1 MNTGGVR
8 TSKGVSMSSTCGI
21 AEPMPRVRRVIGGV
35 RMSFVRPSSIVAA
48 GMFSILAVASSGCI
62 IRTTGQ
68 PARATVRV
76 QTPPPPSATV
86 TVQASSPQVATG
98 VTVVEASCVQGAQE
112 VCNGLDDNCNGEID
126 EGCGYSSGNIQIT
139 LAWNTGADLDLYVT
153 DPVGETLSYSATTN
167 NSGGHLDHD
176 ARGMCNQGQA
186 NNTIE
191 NVYWNQPNPPNGVYS
206 VRVHYWAG
214 ASCSTSAGTTNMTL
228 SIAVGGRIL
237 GAYSYAINPDQ
248 RIEIAQFQI

>member
-1 MNTGGVR
+1 MRILRCVRVPVALVLALVIVLVGAGPAGAHAVLVGSDPQADAVLEQPGVG
-8 TSKGVSMSSTCGI
+8 S
-21 AEPMPRVRRVIGGV
+21 
-35 RMSFVRPSSIVAA
+35 
-48 GMFSILAVASSGCI
+48 
-62 IRTTGQ
+62 
-68 PARATVRV
+68 ATVRV

-86 TVQASSPQVATG
+86 TVQASQPQVASG

-153 DPVGETLSYSATTN
+153 DPQGQTLSYSATTN
-167 NSGGHLDHD
+167 SSGGHLDHD

-191 NVYWNQPNPPNGVYS
+191 NVYWNQPNPPPGIYA

-214 ASCSTSAGTTNMTL
+214 ASCSTSAGTTNLTL
-228 SIAVGGRIL
+228 SIAVGGRVI
-237 GAYSYAINPDQ
+237 GAYTYAINPDQ